1 MFSVQKIICGDVM
14 KKFVF
19 DLDGTITKAETLPLI
34 AAELGLSDEMKL
46 LTDLTLS
53 GKIPFAKSFK
63 LRYLV
68 LRNVPTKKVQDIM
81 ASVPL
86 DEEIAAFIAE
96 HKKNCAVVTGN
107 LDCWIEPIVEKLGCE
122 IFSSTSVPDDR
133 NSPVLTKILDK
144 GAAVRELKKTCDKIV
159 AIGESFNDVPMFEE
173 ADISIA
179 YGGVHKP
186 VGTAISVS
194 NYVIFDGGALCRLL
208 KML

>member
-1 MFSVQKIICGDVM
+1 M

-19 DLDGTITKAETLPLI
+19 DLDGTITKVETLPLI
-34 AAELGLSDEMKL
+34 AAELGLADEMKI

-53 GKIPFAKSFK
+53 GQIPFAKSFK

-68 LRNVPTKKVQDIM
+68 LRNVPTKKVQEIM
-81 ASVPL
+81 ASVEL
-86 DEEIAAFIAE
+86 DKEIAAFIVE

-107 LDCWIEPIVEKLGCE
+107 LDCWIKPIVDKLGCE
-122 IFSSTSVPDDR
+122 SFSSTSVFDEK

-144 GAAVRELKKTCDKIV
+144 GEAIRELKKNGDKII

-173 ADISIA
+173 SNVSIA

-186 VGTAISVS
+186 VETAISIS
-194 NYVIFDGGALCRLL
+194 DYVVFDGGALCRLL